1 MSNKK
6 KEFFLVR
13 WFKRCFLGDRPEL
26 SDEEEERIQTPVR
39 AMVANFVHRPLA
51 MIGLIVFLAIFVFV
65 MVGPHIW
72 VLDLSE
78 QDSTLTNL
86 PPSRNMMEVP
96 KALLA
101 NGVKDIS
108 SGNTY
113 GIGIDNEGEL
123 YTWGHTRITD
133 KIDVADIPDEVRSA
147 DLVQIAAGTDHV
159 VAVDADGEVYV
170 WGNTRLQQNKFSNDM
185 KKAMKAGGDDW
196 NVIQLEA
203 SNQFSA
209 IVCSDGNLYLWGNG
223 NMADIK
229 IRSKYQGKIAK
240 VALTDNEY
248 IALLTDGTVAY
259 TGNKDKTS
267 PFAKI
272 PAGLKGKTVV
282 DIASTSKSVAAITED
297 GEVYVWGNAVK
308 GEANVPELSAKI
320 VHIYGG
326 RYHYT
331 ALLENG
337 DLVSWGNNKYGQID
351 VPAKA
356 QDAKN
361 IDKIFV
367 SSYQNYA
374 LASDGTM
381 YTWGLKGFVLGTDN
395 LGRDMLTRIVNGG
408 QVTMTVGAISVV
420 IATILGIIFGGVA
433 GYFGGNVDILIMR
446 IAEIVGGLP
455 FIPFAMILSAVIG
468 TKLDPTQR
476 MYLIMVVLGV
486 LQLGADLPP
495 RARADSRAARDGI
508 RHGGEGD
515 GHPRAHDRVPP
526 HPAQR
531 RQPADRLHD
540 AGFRHLH
547 ADRIHA
553 VLPRLR
559 HSAADPDV
567 GQPAQRREQLHRHPA
582 VLVAVGVPG
591 RDFRH
596 LHHLHQPDRRRS
608 ARRARPEGARTIR
621 RRGRIYGT
629 A

>member
-13 WFKRCFLGDRPEL
+13 WFKRCFLHERPEL
-26 SDEEEERIQTPVR
+26 STEEEEKIQTPMR
-39 AMVANFVHRPLA
+39 AMVNNFTHRPLA
-51 MIGLIVFLAIFVFV
+51 MFGLIVFLAIFVFV

-86 PPSRNMMEVP
+86 PPSSNMMQVP
-96 KALLA
+96 KALLD

-113 GIGIDNEGEL
+113 GVGIDSKGEL

-133 KIDVADIPDEVRSA
+133 KIDVANIPDEIKSA

-159 VAVDADGEVYV
+159 VAVDTDGEVYV
-170 WGNTRLQQNKFSNDM
+170 WGNTRLQQDKFSNEM
-185 KKAMKAGGDDW
+185 KKAMKAGGADW
-196 NVIQLEA
+196 DVVQLEA
-203 SNQFSA
+203 GNQFSA

-229 IRSKYQGKIAK
+229 IRSKYQGKVAK

-248 IALLTDGTVAY
+248 IALMTDGTVAY

-272 PAGLKGKTVV
+272 PAGLKGKRVV
-282 DIASTSKSVAAITED
+282 DIASTSKSVAAVTED
-297 GEVYVWGNAVK
+297 GEVYVWGNAVR
-308 GEANVPELSAKI
+308 GEANVPALESKI
-320 VHIYGG
+320 VHLYGG

-337 DLVSWGNNKYGQID
+337 ELVSWGNNKYGQID

-356 QDAKN
+356 QSADN
-361 IDKIFV
+361 IEKIFV

-381 YTWGLKGFVLGTDN
+381 YTWGLKGFVLGTDS

-433 GYFGGNVDILIMR
+433 GYFGGRLDILIMR

-486 LQLGADLPP
+486 LSWVPTCRLV
-495 RARADSRAARDGI
+495 RAQILAQREMEYVTAAKAMGI
-508 RHGGEGD
+508 REHTIVFRHILPNVVSLLIVSMTLDFATCMLTESTLSYLGFGIPLPTPTWGNLLNGANNSIVIQQYWWQWVFPAVIFGICTICINLIGD
-515 GHPRAHDRVPP
+515 GLR
-526 HPAQR
+526 
-531 RQPADRLHD
+531 D
-540 AGFRHLH
+540 AL
-547 ADRIHA
+547 
-553 VLPRLR
+553 
-559 HSAADPDV
+559 DPK
-567 GQPAQRREQLHRHPA
+567 ALER
-582 VLVAVGVPG
+582 
-591 RDFRH
+591 
-596 LHHLHQPDRRRS
+596 
-608 ARRARPEGARTIR
+608 
-621 RRGRIYGT
+621 
-629 A
+629 

>member
-13 WFKRCFLGDRPEL
+13 WFKRCFLHEHPEL
-26 SDEEEERIQTPVR
+26 STEEEEKIQTPMR
-39 AMVANFVHRPLA
+39 AMVSNFTHRPLA
-51 MIGLIVFLAIFVFV
+51 MFGLIVFLAIFVFV

-86 PPSRNMMEVP
+86 PPSSNMMQVP
-96 KALLA
+96 KALLD

-113 GIGIDNEGEL
+113 GVGIDNKGEL

-133 KIDVADIPDEVRSA
+133 KIDVANIPDEIKSA

-159 VAVDADGEVYV
+159 VAVDTDGEVYV
-170 WGNTRLQQNKFSNDM
+170 WGNTRLQQDKFSNDM
-185 KKAMKAGGDDW
+185 KKAMKAGGADW
-196 NVIQLEA
+196 DVVQLEA
-203 SNQFSA
+203 GNQFSA

-248 IALLTDGTVAY
+248 IALMTDGTVAY

-282 DIASTSKSVAAITED
+282 DIASTSKSVAAVTED

-308 GEANVPELSAKI
+308 GEANVPALESKI
-320 VHIYGG
+320 VHLYGG

-356 QDAKN
+356 QSADN
-361 IDKIFV
+361 IEKIFV

-381 YTWGLKGFVLGTDN
+381 YTWGLKGFVLGTDS

-433 GYFGGNVDILIMR
+433 GYFGGR
-446 IAEIVGGLP
+446 
-455 FIPFAMILSAVIG
+455 
-468 TKLDPTQR
+468 
-476 MYLIMVVLGV
+476 YLIMVVLGV
-486 LQLGADLPP
+486 LSWTGTCRLV
-495 RARADSRAARDGI
+495 RAQILAQREMEYVTAAKAMGI
-508 RHGGEGD
+508 REHTIVFRHILPNVVSLLIVSMTLDFATCMLTESTLSYLGFGIPLPTPTWGNLLNGANNSIVIQQYWWQWVFPAVIFGICTICINLIGD
-515 GHPRAHDRVPP
+515 GLR
-526 HPAQR
+526 
-531 RQPADRLHD
+531 D
-540 AGFRHLH
+540 AL
-547 ADRIHA
+547 
-553 VLPRLR
+553 
-559 HSAADPDV
+559 DPK
-567 GQPAQRREQLHRHPA
+567 ALER
-582 VLVAVGVPG
+582 
-591 RDFRH
+591 
-596 LHHLHQPDRRRS
+596 
-608 ARRARPEGARTIR
+608 
-621 RRGRIYGT
+621 
-629 A
+629 